1 MQRKGTTRP
10 RPMDTDGRRDRRRF
24 LLEGTAAIGGAVGLD
39 ALLPAASPGAPGSG
53 TITESQ
59 LPSSVVYSSGAILL
73 HPETFG
79 ATPSGNSTAA
89 FIAMTEHIE
98 AKRYGNVAILLGAE
112 YHLNSAP
119 IHSHEGNA
127 IWPLGKV
134 GAPACNVEIICAP
147 GGTNIL
153 SSVTGQAYSSGYGPP
168 SIIGGPTNEQVGR
181 EGGFSPW
188 DLTIVGALTVFIAG
202 ENPTICGVDFQRI
215 GYVAVR
221 GVLGAIS
228 SWSPSGTE
236 PSHKWTYGVR
246 LPEGGNSGRIVPE
259 DIYVQGFYT
268 GVVAN
273 SAHLT
278 ATLIAVSGC
287 VSALGMIANEQFAG
301 NDGHVGTIEKLLVQA
316 CKYHISGWS
325 PTEGA
330 ISPPAT
336 GAGKGRVSLIVNMLD
351 TENGTGWTET
361 VVNILDAN
369 NQMFGRCNYQRWD
382 KVLQVTGARNFATF
396 DLDRRWQELTYNTPK
411 TEGSGIGEST
421 GCQLKDG
428 RVYLR
433 GAVYTLE
440 FVGGTLI
447 FTLPTNCRPTR
458 HIWCSATVTVGGETT
473 RVGLEILENGEV
485 YVREDVEEHNSISLE
500 EINFGI
506 GTT

>member
-1 MQRKGTTRP
+1 MTAGQRHGNTHARP
-10 RPMDTDGRRDRRRF
+10 IDADGRRDRRRF
-24 LLEGTAAIGGAVGLD
+24 LLEGTAAVGGAVGLE
-39 ALLPAASPGAPGSG
+39 ALLPGASVASANG

-79 ATPSGNSTAA
+79 ATPSSDSTAA

-98 AKRYGNVAILLGAE
+98 AKKYGNVAILLGPE
-112 YHLNSAP
+112 YHLNSGP

-147 GGTNIL
+147 GGTGIW
-153 SSVTGQAYSSGYGPP
+153 SSVTGQTYSSSYGPP
-168 SIIGGPTNEQVGR
+168 SIIGGPTNEHVGK

-188 DLTIVGALTVFIAG
+188 DLTIVGALTVFTAG
-202 ENPTICGVDFQRI
+202 QNPTICGVDLQRI
-215 GYVAVR
+215 GYVTVR

-246 LPEGGNSGRIVPE
+246 LPEGGNSGRIVLE

-287 VSALGMIANEQFAG
+287 VSGLGMIGNEQFAG
-301 NDGHVGTIEKLLVQA
+301 NDGHAGVIDKLLVQA
-316 CKYHISGWS
+316 CRYHLSGWS
-325 PTEGA
+325 PSEGA
-330 ISPPAT
+330 ISIPS
-336 GAGKGRVSLIVNMLD
+336 GHEVSLVVQMFD
-351 TENGTGWTET
+351 TENATGPSWAET

-369 NQMFGRCNYQRWD
+369 NELFGRCNYQRYD

-396 DLDRRWQELTYNTPK
+396 DLDRRWQELTYNPPK

-447 FTLPTNCRPTR
+447 FTLPSNCRPT
-458 HIWCSATVTVGGETT
+458 HHVWCSATVTVGGETT
-473 RVGLEILENGEV
+473 RVGLEVLENGEV
-485 YVREDVEEHNSISLE
+485 YVREDVEEHNSISIE
-500 EINFGI
+500 DINFGI